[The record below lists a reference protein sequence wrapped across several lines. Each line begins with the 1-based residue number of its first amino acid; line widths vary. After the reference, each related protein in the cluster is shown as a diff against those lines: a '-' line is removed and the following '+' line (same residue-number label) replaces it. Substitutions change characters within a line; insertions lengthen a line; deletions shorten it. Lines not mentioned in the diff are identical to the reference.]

1 MSDILVAV
9 RDVFLYKQRER
20 QKMQARIEKWAH
32 RPMGDEE
39 QFANINGKC
48 HRVIGQNQNKF
59 ARKKKRRVTEANT
72 TNTRIN
78 VINKI

>member
-32 RPMGDEE
+32 RPMGTKNNLRTLTENAIESLDKTEINLQGKINEE
-39 QFANINGKC
+39 
-48 HRVIGQNQNKF
+48 
-59 ARKKKRRVTEANT
+59 
-72 TNTRIN
+72 
-78 VINKI
+78 